1 MTADTFDY
9 GSIPYETW
17 KEFAATVGAD
27 ERALKFAAAKFRGC
41 TNTQAARESG
51 FGVGSETS
59 TRSEGY
65 RVARSNKVNQLL
77 ALAAAEAGGG
87 YDGSLTKQESRSI
100 LTAMA
105 RGSDPQVRIKSIELL
120 NKLEQQ
126 EAAANVQPEESLEQT
141 LAALI
146 CSVPESGVG
155 AFLSLSAFFSGAHNL
170 VNHPFL
176 RQTAPLVARNFPNE
190 WAAWRAKHRDS
201 WQVFL
206 DEVAAGPVLEGEELA
221 RAVKSKVP
229 IMENIV
235 RTENAE

>member
-1 MTADTFDY
+1 
-9 GSIPYETW
+9 
-17 KEFAATVGAD
+17 
-27 ERALKFAAAKFRGC
+27 
-41 TNTQAARESG
+41 
-51 FGVGSETS
+51 
-59 TRSEGY
+59 
-65 RVARSNKVNQLL
+65 L

-87 YDGSLTKQESRSI
+87 YDGTLSKQEARSI

-105 RGSDPQVRIKSIELL
+105 RGSDPNCRLKSIELL
-120 NKLEQQ
+120 NKLQLQ
-126 EAAANVQPEESLEQT
+126 EAEANAAQPEETLEQT
-141 LAALI
+141 LAAII

-206 DEVAAGPVLEGEELA
+206 DEVAKGPLLEGDELA

-229 IMENIV
+229 VMENIV

>member
-1 MTADTFDY
+1 MKSLIAM
-9 GSIPYETW
+9 
-17 KEFAATVGAD
+17 A
-27 ERALKFAAAKFRGC
+27 
-41 TNTQAARESG
+41 
-51 FGVGSETS
+51 
-59 TRSEGY
+59 
-65 RVARSNKVNQLL
+65 
-77 ALAAAEAGGG
+77 AAAEAG
-87 YDGSLTKQESRSI
+87 TVESQYTVAEAKLKVGNLVKHSRDALI
-100 LTAMA
+100 VFKGTEVLA
-105 RGSDPQVRIKSIELL
+105 R
-120 NKLEQQ
+120 LERD
-126 EAAANVQPEESLEQT
+126 EAEANAQPEESLEQT

-155 AFLSLSAFFSGAHNL
+155 AFLSLAAFHSNAGNL